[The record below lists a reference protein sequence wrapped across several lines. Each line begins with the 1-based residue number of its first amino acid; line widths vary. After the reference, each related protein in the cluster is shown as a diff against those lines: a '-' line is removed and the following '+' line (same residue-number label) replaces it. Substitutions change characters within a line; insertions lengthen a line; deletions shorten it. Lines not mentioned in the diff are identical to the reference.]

1 MQDQMEELEHINT
14 TLDADR
20 GRFESGKKAEQRKFH
35 NELAK
40 VNKGKDDSIEC
51 IRRIDAGK
59 AQRKALDLQIDRMNE
74 EYEDLLRKEKLLDNE
89 LQLEY
94 DYKAFMVDLL
104 NTQPAEKKKLVNKA
118 SFSYDDEE

>member
-1 MQDQMEELEHINT
+1 
-14 TLDADR
+14 
-20 GRFESGKKAEQRKFH
+20 
-35 NELAK
+35 
-40 VNKGKDDSIEC
+40 
-51 IRRIDAGK
+51 
-59 AQRKALDLQIDRMNE
+59 MNE